1 MAAAEAMGVSDLRIA
16 RVWDATAV
24 RGSRVHEIGG
34 RNWTFIP
41 GNPTEIPLAIARLVA
56 HIDGF
61 RVEGPEG
68 EVYTATPAPAEA
80 RAAGAP
86 ALRNDQVI
94 ADLDELTIQA
104 LRERAQKWGNH
115 PGFDPGLSK
124 GALVKF
130 IMERQAEA
138 AVRAPASAAGSSP
151 ADDDGDEI
159 EFDRDSDG
167 EAGGLTMAEISAKLA
182 QQRAA
187 EAA

>member
-1 MAAAEAMGVSDLRIA
+1 MAAAEALGVSDLRIA

-24 RGSRVHEIGG
+24 RGARTHEIGG

-41 GNPTEIPLAIARLVA
+41 GEPTEIPLAIARLVA
-56 HIDGF
+56 HIEAF

-68 EVYTATPAPAEA
+68 EVYTATPAPA
-80 RAAGAP
+80 AAKAVGAP

-104 LRERAQKWGNH
+104 LRERAQKWGDH

-124 GALVKF
+124 GALVRF

-138 AVRAPASAAGSSP
+138 AARPPEAAAGDP
-151 ADDDGDEI
+151 AGDDGDEL
-159 EFDRDSDG
+159 EFDPESDG

-182 QQRAA
+182 QQRA
-187 EAA
+187 EAAA

>member
-1 MAAAEAMGVSDLRIA
+1 MAAAEALGVSDLRIA

-24 RGSRVHEIGG
+24 RGPRVHEIGG

-41 GNPTEIPLAIARLVA
+41 GEPTEIPLAIARLVA
-56 HIDGF
+56 HIPEF

-68 EVYTATPAPAEA
+68 EVYTAAPPPADTK
-80 RAAGAP
+80 AASGP
-86 ALRNDQVI
+86 ALRNDQVV

-104 LRERAQKWGNH
+104 LRERAQRWGDH
-115 PGFDPGLSK
+115 AGFDPGLSK

-138 AVRAPASAAGSSP
+138 AARTPEPAAGGP
-151 ADDDGDEI
+151 AADDGDEI
-159 EFDRDSDG
+159 DFDPDSDG
-167 EAGGLTMAEISAKLA
+167 EAGGLSMAEISAKLA

-187 EAA
+187 A

>member
-1 MAAAEAMGVSDLRIA
+1 MAQAEAMSVSDLRVA

-24 RGSRVHEIGG
+24 RGPRVHEFGG
-34 RNWTFIP
+34 RAWTFIP
-41 GNPTEIPLAIARLVA
+41 GEPTEIPLAIARLVA
-56 HIDGF
+56 HIPEF

-80 RAAGAP
+80 KASGAP
-86 ALRNDQVI
+86 RLRNDQVV

-104 LRERAQKWGNH
+104 LRERAQKWGDH
-115 PGFDPGLSK
+115 PGFDPGLAK
-124 GALVKF
+124 AGLVKF

-138 AVRAPASAAGSSP
+138 AALAPASMAGGAA
-151 ADDDGDEI
+151 ADDGDEI
-159 EFDRDSDG
+159 EFDPESDG

-182 QQRAA
+182 QQRA

>member
-1 MAAAEAMGVSDLRIA
+1 MAQAEAMSVSDLRIA

-24 RGSRVHEIGG
+24 RGPRTHEFGG
-34 RNWTFIP
+34 RAWTFIP
-41 GNPTEIPLAIARLVA
+41 GEPTEIPLAIARLVA
-56 HIDGF
+56 HIPEF

-80 RAAGAP
+80 KAAGAP
-86 ALRNDQVI
+86 RLRNDQVV

-104 LRERAQKWGNH
+104 LRERAQKWGDH
-115 PGFDPGLSK
+115 PDFDPGLAK
-124 GALVKF
+124 AGLAKF

-138 AVRAPASAAGSSP
+138 AVRAPASAAGGA
-151 ADDDGDEI
+151 ADDDGGEI
-159 EFDRDSDG
+159 EFDADSDG

-182 QQRAA
+182 QQRA

>member
-1 MAAAEAMGVSDLRIA
+1 MAQAETMSVSDLRVA

-41 GNPTEIPLAIARLVA
+41 GEPTEIPLPIARLVA
-56 HIDGF
+56 HIEAF

-68 EVYTATPAPAEA
+68 EVYTATPAPAA
-80 RAAGAP
+80 AKAAGVA

-94 ADLDELTIQA
+94 AALDELTIQA
-104 LRERAQKWGNH
+104 LRERAQKWGDH

-124 GALVKF
+124 GALARF

-138 AVRAPASAAGSSP
+138 AARPTAAAAGSP
-151 ADDDGDEI
+151 AADDGGDEI
-159 EFDRDSDG
+159 EFDADSDG

-182 QQRAA
+182 QQRA
-187 EAA
+187 EAAT

>member
-1 MAAAEAMGVSDLRIA
+1 MVQAEAMSVSDLRVA

-24 RGSRVHEIGG
+24 RGPRVHEFGG
-34 RNWTFIP
+34 RAWTFIP
-41 GNPTEIPLAIARLVA
+41 GEPTEIPLAIARLVA
-56 HIDGF
+56 HIPEF

-68 EVYTATPAPAEA
+68 EVYTATATPAAA
-80 RAAGAP
+80 KAAGAP

-104 LRERAQKWGNH
+104 LRERAQKWGGH
-115 PGFDPGLSK
+115 PGFDPGLAK
-124 GALVKF
+124 AGLVKF

-138 AVRAPASAAGSSP
+138 VATLQAAGG
-151 ADDDGDEI
+151 AAAEDDDEI
-159 EFDRDSDG
+159 EFDADSDG

-182 QQRAA
+182 QQRS

>member
-1 MAAAEAMGVSDLRIA
+1 MAQAEAMSVSDLRVA

-24 RGSRVHEIGG
+24 RGPRVHEIGG

-41 GNPTEIPLAIARLVA
+41 GEPTEIPLAIARLVA
-56 HIDGF
+56 HIPEF

-68 EVYTATPAPAEA
+68 EVYTATATPAAA
-80 RAAGAP
+80 KAAGAP

-104 LRERAQKWGNH
+104 LRERAQKWGGH
-115 PGFDPGLSK
+115 PDFDPGLAK
-124 GALVKF
+124 AGLVKF

-138 AVRAPASAAGSSP
+138 VATRPAAAGG
-151 ADDDGDEI
+151 AAAEDDGDEI
-159 EFDRDSDG
+159 EFDADSDG

-182 QQRAA
+182 QQRS

>member
-1 MAAAEAMGVSDLRIA
+1 MAQAEAMSVSDLRVA

-24 RGSRVHEIGG
+24 RGPRVHEFGG
-34 RNWTFIP
+34 RAWTFIP
-41 GNPTEIPLAIARLVA
+41 GEPTEIPLAIARLVA
-56 HIDGF
+56 HIPEF

-80 RAAGAP
+80 KAAAAP
-86 ALRNDQVI
+86 RLRNDQVV

-104 LRERAQKWGNH
+104 LRERAQKWGDH
-115 PGFDPGLSK
+115 PGFDPGLAK
-124 GALVKF
+124 AGLVKF

-138 AVRAPASAAGSSP
+138 AVRAPASAAGGA
-151 ADDDGDEI
+151 ADDDGDDI
-159 EFDRDSDG
+159 EFDADSDG

-182 QQRAA
+182 QQRA